1 MEQFMHVPLLDL
13 KPQYNSLKKEIDEAL
28 IRIADSQYFILGPE
42 VEQMEKELCV
52 YLDCKFA
59 VGVSSG
65 TDALLLAL
73 MALDI
78 QPGDEVIVPTY
89 SFFASAGV
97 ISRLNAIPVF
107 TDNDPVTF
115 NINTGDIEK
124 KITRKTKA
132 IIPVHLYGQSSEMDE
147 VMRISKKHNIK
158 VVEDAAQAI
167 GAQYKDG
174 KSAGTIG
181 DAGCFSFFPSK
192 NLGAFGDGGLITTN
206 NQELAAKMKI
216 LRMHGA
222 EPKYNHKIIGGN
234 FRLDAIQ
241 AAVIRIKLPH
251 LDSWSNKRRMN
262 AELYSR
268 LFIDAGLA
276 EKTGEI
282 NFNDENKVLLPK
294 AVYKNSGLRNYHI
307 YNQYIIRVKK
317 RDELRKFLADNQ
329 IGTEIYYPVPFH
341 LQECFSGLGYQ
352 KHDFPEAE
360 KAADSSLAL
369 PIFPEAEK
377 AADSSLALPIFP
389 ELTEEQIKFV
399 VEKISEFFK

>member
-28 IRIADSQYFILGPE
+28 IRIAESQYFILGPE

-97 ISRLNAIPVF
+97 VSRLNAIPVF
-107 TDNDPVTF
+107 TDIDPVTF

-222 EPKYNHKIIGGN
+222 EPKYHHKIIGGN

-369 PIFPEAEK
+369 PIFPE
-377 AADSSLALPIFP
+377 
-389 ELTEEQIKFV
+389 LTEEQIKFV

>member
-1 MEQFMHVPLLDL
+1 MHVPLLDL

-52 YLDCKFA
+52 YLDCKYA
-59 VGVSSG
+59 IGVSSG

-78 QPGDEVIVPTY
+78 QPRDEVIVPTY

-97 ISRLNAIPVF
+97 VSRLNAIPVF
-107 TDNDPVTF
+107 ADVDPVTF

-147 VMRISKKHNIK
+147 VMRISKKYNIK

-206 NQELAAKMKI
+206 NQELAARMKI
-216 LRMHGA
+216 LRVHGA
-222 EPKYNHKIIGGN
+222 EPKYHHKIIGGN

-262 AELYSR
+262 AEIYSR

-317 RDELRKFLADNQ
+317 RDELRKFLADSQ

-352 KHDFPEAE
+352 KND
-360 KAADSSLAL
+360 
-369 PIFPEAEK
+369 FPEAEK

>member
-1 MEQFMHVPLLDL
+1 MHVPLLDL

-52 YLDCKFA
+52 YLDCKYA

-97 ISRLNAIPVF
+97 VSRLNAIPVF
-107 TDNDPVTF
+107 ADIDPVTF

-147 VMRISKKHNIK
+147 VMKISKKHNIK

-181 DAGCFSFFPSK
+181 DTGCFSFFPSK

-206 NQELAAKMKI
+206 NQELAVKMKI

-222 EPKYNHKIIGGN
+222 EPKYHHKIIGGN

-282 NFNDENKVLLPK
+282 NLNDKNKVLLPK

-317 RDELRKFLADNQ
+317 RDELRKFLADSQ

-341 LQECFSGLGYQ
+341 LQECFSSLGYQ
-352 KHDFPEAE
+352 KND
-360 KAADSSLAL
+360 
-369 PIFPEAEK
+369 FPEAEK

-399 VEKISEFFK
+399 VEKISEFFRKTDER